1 MKEDPILGELLSDTR
16 LVIRRLLAEP
26 PCDPAVLRQELELG
40 GSRYRSLDPSQVMA
54 DLRLARAIEG
64 RCREWLDGW
73 ATLDARARKLAQ
85 VALRYFV
92 LEDDGDGDLTS
103 AFGFDDDLEVVNAVS
118 RALGQAPLGFE

>member
-16 LVIRRLLAEP
+16 LVIRKLLAEP
-26 PCDPAVLRQELELG
+26 LCDAATLRRELDLG
-40 GSRYRSLDPSQVMA
+40 GSRYRGLDPNEVMA
-54 DLRLARAIEG
+54 DLALARAIEQ
-64 RCREWLDGW
+64 RCAEWLDGW
-73 ATLDARARKLAQ
+73 EALDPRSRKLAQ

-118 RALGQAPLGFE
+118 RALGQTPLGLE